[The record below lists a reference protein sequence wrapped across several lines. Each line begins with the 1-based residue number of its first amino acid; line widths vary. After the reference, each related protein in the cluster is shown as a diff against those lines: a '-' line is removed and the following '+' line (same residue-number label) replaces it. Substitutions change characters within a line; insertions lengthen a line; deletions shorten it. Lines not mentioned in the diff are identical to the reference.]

1 VTRFVVGIDIGG
13 SGTRAVL
20 ARLDPGGPVA
30 VGTAEVAE
38 PLRVGTQGIQVD
50 HLVERV
56 VRVAGALPR
65 ESVAT
70 AAIGCA
76 GLVTLGEAVRE
87 LLPEAVARC
96 VGTDRVILC
105 PDLLTSYLGGLGWQ
119 PGAVVAA
126 GTGAVALGTDLR
138 GRWRRV
144 DGWGYLVGDSGGG
157 SWIGRYGLDAA
168 LRAHDGRT
176 GGSPLL
182 LDRLRYRFG
191 EPAALARELACR
203 PERAALLASFAPEVL
218 AAADGGDARSVEIV
232 GRAGTH
238 LAESVVAALLPG
250 GTRITALGGPVTASR
265 LLSGRFAAEV
275 HALRPDV
282 EVCAPAG
289 TGVDGAVLLAA
300 AGDLPSGSE
309 VIGAQL
315 TRHTAG

>member
-1 VTRFVVGIDIGG
+1 VTRYVVGIDIGG

-20 ARLDPGGPVA
+20 ARLDAGGPVP
-30 VGTAEVAE
+30 VGTAEAAG
-38 PLRVGTQGIQVD
+38 PLRVGTTGILADDVVD
-50 HLVERV
+50 RV
-56 VRVAGALPR
+56 VRVAGALP
-65 ESVAT
+65 SQPVA
-70 AAIGCA
+70 AVAIGCA
-76 GLVTLGEAVRE
+76 GLLTLGDQVRE
-87 LLPEAVARC
+87 RLPAAVARC
-96 VGTDRVILC
+96 VGTDRVVLC
-105 PDLLTSYLGGLGWQ
+105 LDILTSYLGGLGWQ

-144 DGWGYLVGDSGGG
+144 DGWGYLVGDCGGG

-182 LDRLRYRFG
+182 LDRLRDRFG
-191 EPAALARELACR
+191 DPVALARELACR
-203 PERAALLASFAPEVL
+203 PDRAALLAGFAPEVL
-218 AAADGGDARSVEIV
+218 AAADGGDGRSVEIV
-232 GRAGTH
+232 ARAGTH

-250 GTRITALGGPVTASR
+250 GTRVTAVGGPVTASR

-289 TGVDGAVLLAA
+289 TGVEGAVLLAA
-300 AGDLPSGSE
+300 AGELPPHAE
-309 VIGAQL
+309 LIGAQL